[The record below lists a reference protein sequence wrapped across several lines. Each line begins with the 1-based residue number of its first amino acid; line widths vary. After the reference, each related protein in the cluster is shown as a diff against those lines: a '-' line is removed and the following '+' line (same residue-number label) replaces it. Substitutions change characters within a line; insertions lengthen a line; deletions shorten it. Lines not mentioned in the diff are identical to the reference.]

1 MSPDEPL
8 AHIARSLLPWRVGGD
23 NDTECGKA
31 VSEFAK
37 VITWD
42 EAIALVKK
50 HGRTRAV
57 FLLCVT
63 CMETTHRYGYRTP
76 TGQCTFDGEPTERL
90 SREFGKR
97 REQTDRELRAMA
109 ELVVRYRGEF
119 DDLLAGLVVPIS
131 ELRRTRKTKPS
142 RGKEGAL

>member
-1 MSPDEPL
+1 MGDEPL
-8 AHIARSLLPWRVGGD
+8 AHIARSQLPWRVDGD

-31 VSEFAK
+31 ISEFAK

-42 EAIALVKK
+42 EAIALVKR
-50 HGRTRAV
+50 HGRTRAA

-63 CMETTHRYGYRTP
+63 CAETAHRHGYHDP

-109 ELVVRYRGEF
+109 ELVTRYRGEF
-119 DDLLAGLVVPIS
+119 DDLLAGLVVPIA
-131 ELRRTRKTKPS
+131 ELRRTRNAGAS
-142 RGKEGAL
+142 R